1 MGISRRAFLDSVG
14 RAGGYGALFVTMTGM
29 GLLAAPK
36 AYAGPPNLPAGS
48 GKGVKV
54 AILGAG
60 IAGLVAAYE
69 LRKAGYEVTVLEAQD
84 RPGGRAWS
92 VRRGTVIQQK
102 GRPDQIVDWDEGRNH
117 YMNAGPAR
125 IPQVHHAILGYCRD
139 LGVPLEVMVNG
150 NRVAKLDYGGK
161 VVSNGQAIND
171 TRGAFAELLSKAI
184 DQGALD
190 KELTGLDKQRLL
202 GYLAGYG
209 GLDRPSRLYSGAE
222 GRSGFAAHPGGYDHP
237 PKGAAPLRLK
247 DMMDARFWGISGFFE
262 EFIDMQATML
272 QPVGGMDRISYAL
285 YERVKPAV
293 TFKAVVKEIRREGQ
307 GARIVYEVGGQAR
320 TLSADYA
327 IVTIPLPVLAKIP
340 ADFSAP
346 VKAAVT
352 AGGKTYGTST
362 KVGWQSRRFWEQD
375 DFQFG
380 GLGWTEEP
388 NEVVWYPS
396 GGFGEKT
403 GVLVGAYSAGFSN
416 FQNPTRFG
424 AMSFEERY
432 AVSRRVIEKF
442 HPGRG
447 KELEKPFSVCW
458 ADTPYAEG
466 VSAFWPDQLRATHYV
481 TLCRPDG
488 PFYFAGEHM
497 SYLNAWQEG
506 AALAAHEAIKLLQA
520 RVSAA

>member
-1 MGISRRAFLDSVG
+1 MGISRRSFLEGVG
-14 RAGGYGALFVTMTGM
+14 RAGGYSAVFVTMTGM
-29 GLLAAPK
+29 GLLAAPR
-36 AYAGPPNLPAGS
+36 AYAGPPQLPAGS

-69 LRKAGYEVTVLEAQD
+69 MRKAGYDVTVLEARD

-92 VRRGTVIQQK
+92 IRRGDVIKQN
-102 GRPDQIVDWDEGRNH
+102 GRPDQVVDWDAGPNH

-125 IPQVHHAILGYCRD
+125 IPQTHHAILGYCRD
-139 LGVPLEVMVNG
+139 LNVPLEVMVNG

-161 VVSNGQAIND
+161 VVTNGRAIND

-209 GLDRPSRLYSGAE
+209 SLDRKRMYTGAE
-222 GRSGFAAHPGGYDHP
+222 GRGGFAAHPGAYDHP
-237 PKGAAPLRLK
+237 PKGLPPLTLK

-272 QPVGGMDRISYAL
+272 QPVGGMDRIVYAD
-285 YERVKPAV
+285 P
-293 TFKAVVKEIRREGQ
+293 T
-307 GARIVYEVGGQAR
+307 GAH
-320 TLSADYA
+320 TLTADHV

-340 ADFSAP
+340 ADFTP
-346 VKAAVT
+346 RT
-352 AGGKTYGTST
+352 AQAIGVGARSYPHST
-362 KVGWQSRRFWEQD
+362 KVAWQSRRFWEQD

-388 NEVVWYPS
+388 NEVIWYPS

-403 GVLVGAYSAGFSN
+403 GILMGAYAAGFSGLL
-416 FQNPTRFG
+416 NPPKYA

-432 AVSRRVIEKF
+432 AISRRVVEKF

-447 KELEKPFSVCW
+447 KELEKPFSVSW
-458 ADTPYAEG
+458 RDTPYSEG
-466 VSAFWPDQLRATHYV
+466 VSAFWPDNLRSTDYAV
-481 TLCRPDG
+481 LCKPDG

-506 AALAAHEAIKLLQA
+506 AALAAHEAIKLIQA
-520 RVSAA
+520 RVSAPA

>member
-1 MGISRRAFLDSVG
+1 MGISRRNFLQRVG
-14 RAGGYGALFVTMTGM
+14 LAGGYGALFVTMTGM

-36 AYAGPPNLPAGS
+36 AYAGPPQLPAGS

-69 LRKAGYEVTVLEAQD
+69 LRKAGYEVTVLEARD

-92 VRRGTVIQQK
+92 IRRGTVIQQT
-102 GRPDQIVDWDEGRNH
+102 GRPDQVVDWDEGRHH

-125 IPQVHHAILGYCRD
+125 IPQTHQAILGYCRD
-139 LGVPLEVMVNG
+139 LGVPLEVMVNA
-150 NRVAKLDYGGK
+150 NRLAKLDYGGK
-161 VVSNGQAIND
+161 VVTNGQAVND

-190 KELTGLDKQRLL
+190 RELTGLDKQRLL
-202 GYLAGYG
+202 GYLGGYG
-209 GLDRPSRLYSGAE
+209 SLDRKRVYSGVE
-222 GRSGFAAHPGGYDHP
+222 GRSGFVAHPGGYDHP
-237 PKGAAPLRLK
+237 GKGVDPLRLK
-247 DMMDARFWGISGFFE
+247 DMMDARFFGISGFFE
-262 EFIDMQATML
+262 ELIDMQATML

-285 YERVKPAV
+285 YEQVKPAV
-293 TFKAVVKEIRREGQ
+293 TFNAVVKEIRREGA
-307 GARIVYEVGGQAR
+307 GARIAYVDAGGAR
-320 TLSADYA
+320 TLSADHV
-327 IVTIPLPVLAKIP
+327 IITIPLPVLAKIP
-340 ADFSAP
+340 SDFAP
-346 VKAAVT
+346 RVKQAVAT
-352 AGGKTYGTST
+352 GGKAYPHST

-388 NEVVWYPS
+388 NEVIWYPS

-403 GVLVGAYSAGFSN
+403 GILVGAYAAGFSGLL
-416 FQNPTRFG
+416 NPPKYA

-432 AVSRRVIEKF
+432 AVSRRVVEKF

-447 KELEKPFSVCW
+447 KELEKPFTVSW
-458 ADTPYAEG
+458 RDTPYSEG
-466 VSAFWPDQLRATHYV
+466 VAAFWSEAQRATDYAV
-481 TLCRPDG
+481 LCKPDG

-506 AALAAHEAIKLLQA
+506 AALAAHEAIKLIQA
-520 RVSAA
+520 RVSVAA

>member
-1 MGISRRAFLDSVG
+1 MGISRRVFLERVG

-29 GLLAAPK
+29 GLLAAPA
-36 AYAGPPNLPAGS
+36 AYAGPPKLSAGS
-48 GKGVKV
+48 GRGVKV

-60 IAGLVAAYE
+60 VAGLVAALE
-69 LRKAGYEVTVLEAQD
+69 LRKAGYEVTVLEARE
-84 RPGGRAWS
+84 RPGGRTWS
-92 VRRGTVIQQK
+92 VRRGSVIQQK
-102 GRPDQIVDWDEGRNH
+102 GRADQVVDWDEGRHH

-125 IPQVHHAILGYCRD
+125 IPSSHHAILGYCRD

-161 VVSNGQAIND
+161 VVTNGQTIND
-171 TRGAFAELLSKAI
+171 ARGAFAELLAKAI

-190 KELTGLDKQRLL
+190 RELTGVDKQRLM

-209 GLDRPSRLYSGAE
+209 GLDGKRVYSNAQ
-222 GRSGFAAHPGGYDHP
+222 GRAGYVIHPGAYDTP
-237 PKGAAPLRLK
+237 GKPLDPLRLK
-247 DMMDARFWGISGFFE
+247 DMMDTRFWGISGFFE
-262 EFIDMQATML
+262 ELIDMQATML
-272 QPVGGMDRISYAL
+272 QPVGGMDRIAYAL
-285 YERVKPAV
+285 HEAVKPAV
-293 TFKAVVKEIRREGQ
+293 TFRAVVKEIRRDGS
-307 GARIVYEVGGQAR
+307 GARIAYAEGGTAR
-320 TLSADYA
+320 TLTADHV

-340 ADFSAP
+340 GDFSNP
-346 VKAAVT
+346 VREAIAAG
-352 AGGKTYGTST
+352 AKTYGTST

-416 FQNPTRFG
+416 FANPGRYA

-432 AVSRRVIEKF
+432 AVSRRVVEKF

-447 KELEKPFSVCW
+447 KELEKPFSVSW
-458 ADTPYAEG
+458 ADTPFSEG
-466 VSAFWPDQLRATHYV
+466 VSAFWPDALRKTHYA
-481 TLCRPDG
+481 TLCKPDG

-506 AALAAHEAIKLLQA
+506 AALAAHEAIKLVRA

>member
-1 MGISRRAFLDSVG
+1 MGISRRSFLNRVG
-14 RAGGYGALFVTMTGM
+14 LAGGYSAVFATMTGL
-29 GLLAAPK
+29 GLLAAPR
-36 AYAGPPNLPAGS
+36 AYAGPPQLPAGS

-60 IAGLVAAYE
+60 IAGLVAAFE
-69 LRKAGYEVTVLEAQD
+69 LRKAGYEVTVLEARD

-92 VRRGTVIQQK
+92 LRRGSLIQQN
-102 GRPDQIVDWDEGRNH
+102 GRPDQTVDWDAGPNH

-125 IPQVHHAILGYCRD
+125 IPQTHHAILGYCRD
-139 LGVPLEVMVNG
+139 LNVPLEVMVNA
-150 NRVAKLDYGGK
+150 NRVAKLDYGGQ
-161 VVSNGQAIND
+161 VVTNGQAVND

-202 GYLAGYG
+202 RYLSGYG
-209 GLDRPSRLYSGAE
+209 SLDAKRMYTGAE
-222 GRSGFAAHPGGYDHP
+222 GRGGFANHPGAYNHP
-237 PKGAAPLRLK
+237 PKGLPPLRLK
-247 DMMDARFWGISGFFE
+247 DMMDAQFWGISGFFE

-285 YERVKPAV
+285 YEQVKPAV
-293 TFKAVVKEIRREGQ
+293 TFGAVVKELRRERAG
-307 GARIVYEVGGQAR
+307 GKVVYEAGGAVR
-320 TLSADYA
+320 TLSADHV

-340 ADFSAP
+340 ADFAAP
-346 VKAAVT
+346 VQAAIE

-380 GLGWTEEP
+380 GLGWTQEP
-388 NEVVWYPS
+388 NEVIWYPS
-396 GGFGEKT
+396 GGLGEKT

-416 FQNPTRFG
+416 IMNPSRYA

-432 AVSRRVIEKF
+432 AVSRRVVDKF

-447 KELEKPFSVCW
+447 KELEKPVSVAW
-458 ADTPYAEG
+458 GDTPYSLG
-466 VSAFWPDQLRATHYV
+466 VAAFWSDKLRETHYP

-506 AALAAHEAIKLLQA
+506 AALAAHEAIKLIQA
-520 RVSAA
+520 RVAAA

>member
-1 MGISRRAFLDSVG
+1 MGISRRAFLERVG
-14 RAGGYGALFVTMTGM
+14 LAGGYGALFVTMTGM
-29 GLLAAPK
+29 GLLAAPR
-36 AYAGPPNLPAGS
+36 AYAGPPQLPAGS
-48 GKGVKV
+48 GKGVTV
-54 AILGAG
+54 VILGAG

-69 LRKAGYEVTVLEAQD
+69 LRKAGYEVTVLEARE

-92 VRRGTVIQQK
+92 VRRGTVIQQN
-102 GRPDQIVDWDEGRNH
+102 GRPDQVVDWDPGPNH

-125 IPQVHHAILGYCRD
+125 IPQIHHAILGYCRD

-161 VVSNGQAIND
+161 VIANGQAIND

-209 GLDRPSRLYSGAE
+209 SLDRKRMYTGAE
-222 GRSGFAAHPGGYDHP
+222 GRGGFAAHPGAYDHP
-237 PKGAAPLRLK
+237 PKGLPPLTLK

-285 YERVKPAV
+285 YEQVKPVV
-293 TFKAVVKEIRREGQ
+293 TFKAVVKELRRD
-307 GARIVYEVGGQAR
+307 GARGRIAYEDATGAK
-320 TLSADYA
+320 TITADHV

-340 ADFSAP
+340 ADFTAP
-346 VKAAVT
+346 VKAAVV
-352 AGGKTYGTST
+352 AGGKLYGTST

-416 FQNPTRFG
+416 ILNPSRYA

-447 KELEKPFSVCW
+447 KELEKPFSVAW
-458 ADTPYAEG
+458 ADTPYSLG
-466 VSAFWPDQLRATHYV
+466 VSAFWPDNLRATHYA
-481 TLCRPDG
+481 TLCKPDG

-506 AALAAHEAIKLLQA
+506 AALAAHEAIKLIQA
-520 RVSAA
+520 RVSAPA